1 MTVSAVQPP
10 PSLFN
15 AGAAPNQSN
24 ETVLNSDFNTF
35 LQMLTTQMMNQ
46 DPLNPIDSSDYA
58 AQLAAFSS
66 VEQQVVTNSLLED
79 VAGLL
84 GVGGLAEVSTW
95 VGRDVRSEAP
105 AYFHGEPVELAV
117 SVAPQAEQSVL
128 EVYDEN
134 GNLVQTMIL
143 DPDGDAVTWA
153 GVDDDG
159 TPFASGEYSFV
170 VDNLVDEESI
180 GLTPVFTYNEVVEA
194 RTQNGQIVL
203 VLEGGRMLGV
213 DSVSGIRA

>member
-1 MTVSAVQPP
+1 MTISATQSPP
-10 PSLFN
+10 NLFN
-15 AGAAPNQSN
+15 AGAASSSSN
-24 ETVLNSDFNTF
+24 STVLNSDFNTF

-79 VAGLL
+79 MAGLL

-105 AYFHGEPVELAV
+105 AYFNGEPLELAV
-117 SVAPQAEQSVL
+117 TVALQADQSVL
-128 EVYDEN
+128 EVYDQN
-134 GNLVQTMIL
+134 GDLVQTTVV
-143 DPDGDAVTWA
+143 DPDSDSVIWA
-153 GVDDDG
+153 GVDENG
-159 TPFASGEYSFV
+159 TPFPSGEYSFV
-170 VDNLVDEESI
+170 VDNLVDDESI
-180 GLTPVFTYNEVVEA
+180 GLTSVHTYNEVIEA
-194 RTQNGQIVL
+194 RSQNGQIVL
-203 VLEGGRMLGV
+203 VLEGGRLLSV

>member
-1 MTVSAVQPP
+1 MTISATQSP

-15 AGAAPNQSN
+15 TGAAPSSSN
-24 ETVLNSDFNTF
+24 STVLNSDFNTF

-79 VAGLL
+79 MAGLL

-105 AYFHGEPVELAV
+105 AYFDGEPLELAV
-117 SVAPQAEQSVL
+117 TVALQADQSVL
-128 EVYDEN
+128 EVYDQN
-134 GNLVQTMIL
+134 GDLVQTTVV
-143 DPDGDAVTWA
+143 DPDSDSVIWA
-153 GVDDDG
+153 GVDENG
-159 TPFASGEYSFV
+159 TPFPSGEYSFV
-170 VDNLVDEESI
+170 VDNLVDDESI
-180 GLTPVFTYNEVVEA
+180 GLTSVHTYNEVIEA
-194 RTQNGQIVL
+194 RSQNGQIVL
-203 VLEGGRMLGV
+203 VLEGGRLLSV